1 MDDEDDDDDDEEDE
15 EAEDMG
21 NVRYLFISPH
31 KNVWI
36 LINFKLA
43 S

>member
-21 NVRYLFISPH
+21 NVRYLFISLH
-31 KNVWI
+31 KSV
-36 LINFKLA
+36 
-43 S
+43 